1 MDSLKV
7 EDVIPASA
15 KQIYSDWLSSNGHT
29 DMTGGEAEISDQN
42 GADFKAWDGYISGSN
57 IQLVTNL
64 KIRQHWRTVEFPES
78 AADSILEVKLEPIN
92 EHSTKVI
99 ISQTNLPDGDG
110 PKYTDG
116 WRDHYFSPMKQ
127 YYKNL

>member
-7 EDVIPASA
+7 EDIIPASA

-29 DMTGGEAEISDQN
+29 NMTGGEAEISDQN
-42 GADFKAWDGYISGSN
+42 GADFTAWDGYISGSN
-57 IQLVTNL
+57 IQLVTNM
-64 KIRQHWRTVEFPES
+64 KIRQHWRTVEFPER